1 MSDAARVPAVGRESP
16 TATDIV
22 RLVPGP
28 SVSVLVVSWQSA
40 AWLERCLTAI
50 DPGEAEIIVADN
62 ASTDG
67 SAARARTVAP
77 HATVI
82 ALERNLGFAGGVN
95 AARAAA
101 RTPRLLLLNP
111 DAAPTPGAI
120 ARLADALDQA
130 PDIGAVSGRLV
141 DADGTPQH
149 GFNVRRLPT
158 LASLAADLLLI
169 DHLWPD
175 NPASVRYYARDL
187 DPDAPADV
195 EQPAAACLMIRAD
208 VFDRLGGFDEA
219 FWPAWWE
226 DVDFCRRLAGGRP
239 SHPLRARRGLPASG
253 RRLGRGAGHADV
265 RARVRRQPPA
275 LRAQAPRPAGRR
287 GHRRAGDRRR
297 DDARR
302 RPRRQARPLSP
313 RKAPVSRK
321 IGPRLAWSR

>member
-1 MSDAARVPAVGRESP
+1 MSLAIVPR
-16 TATDIV
+16 
-22 RLVPGP
+22 VPGP

-40 AWLERCLTAI
+40 TWLDRCLTAI

-77 HATVI
+77 HATVL
-82 ALERNLGFAGGVN
+82 ALDRNRGFAGGVN

-120 ARLADALDQA
+120 ARLADALDEA
-130 PDIGAVSGRLV
+130 PDVGAVSGRLV
-141 DADGTPQH
+141 DAGGTPQH

-158 LASLAADLLLI
+158 LTSLAADLLLI

-175 NPASVRYYARDL
+175 NPASARYYARDL

-226 DVDFCRRLAGGRP
+226 DVDFCRRLAAAGYRIRYVPDAVFTHQGGA
-239 SHPLRARRGLPASG
+239 SVEALGARTFERVFAANRRRYVRKHHGRLAAALVGGLG
-253 RRLGRGAGHADV
+253 IVGAGLRGVARAV
-265 RARVRRQPPA
+265 RP
-275 LRAQAPRPAGRR
+275 GR
-287 GHRRAGDRRR
+287 
-297 DDARR
+297 
-302 RPRRQARPLSP
+302 
-313 RKAPVSRK
+313 
-321 IGPRLAWSR
+321 

>member
-1 MSDAARVPAVGRESP
+1 M
-16 TATDIV
+16 
-22 RLVPGP
+22 PGP

-40 AWLERCLTAI
+40 AWIERCLTAI

-158 LASLAADLLLI
+158 LTSLAADLLLI

-187 DPDAPADV
+187 DPDAPADG

-226 DVDFCRRLAGGRP
+226 DVDFCRRL
-239 SHPLRARRGLPASG
+239 RA
-253 RRLGRGAGHADV
+253 AGH
-265 RARVRRQPPA
+265 RIR
-275 LRAQAPRPAGRR
+275 
-287 GHRRAGDRRR
+287 
-297 DDARR
+297 
-302 RPRRQARPLSP
+302 
-313 RKAPVSRK
+313 
-321 IGPRLAWSR
+321 

>member
-1 MSDAARVPAVGRESP
+1 VTLDAGRAGSCRTRSDRNSYSAP
-16 TATDIV
+16 
-22 RLVPGP
+22 VPGP

-67 SAARARTVAP
+67 SAARARTIAP

-82 ALERNLGFAGGVN
+82 ELDRNRGFAGGVN

-101 RTPRLLLLNP
+101 RTSRLLLLNP

-120 ARLADALDQA
+120 ARLADALDEA
-130 PDIGAVSGRLV
+130 SDIGAVSGRLV
-141 DADGTPQH
+141 DADGTPQR

-158 LASLAADLLLI
+158 LTSLALDLLFI
-169 DHLWPD
+169 DHLWPG
-175 NPASVRYYARDL
+175 NPASSRYYARDL

-195 EQPAAACLMIRAD
+195 DQPAAACLMIRAD

-226 DVDFCRRLAGGRP
+226 DVDFCRRLRTAGYRIRYQPDAVFTHQG
-239 SHPLRARRGLPASG
+239 GASVESLG
-253 RRLGRGAGHADV
+253 RRSFERIFAANRRRYVRKHHGRLAAAFVGGLGIVGAGLRGVARTV
-265 RARVRRQPPA
+265 RP
-275 LRAQAPRPAGRR
+275 GR
-287 GHRRAGDRRR
+287 
-297 DDARR
+297 
-302 RPRRQARPLSP
+302 
-313 RKAPVSRK
+313 
-321 IGPRLAWSR
+321 

>member
-1 MSDAARVPAVGRESP
+1 M
-16 TATDIV
+16 
-22 RLVPGP
+22 PGP

-50 DPGEAEIIVADN
+50 DPGEAEIIVA
-62 ASTDG
+62 ATPRPT
-67 SAARARTVAP
+67 AAPPGRAPWRRT
-77 HATVI
+77 
-82 ALERNLGFAGGVN
+82 RRSSRWSGNLGFAGGVN

-158 LASLAADLLLI
+158 LTSLAAHLLLI

-187 DPDAPADV
+187 DPDTRRRRTAGGGLPDD
-195 EQPAAACLMIRAD
+195 PGRL
-208 VFDRLGGFDEA
+208 FDRLGGFDEA
-219 FWPAWWE
+219 FWPAWW
-226 DVDFCRRLAGGRP
+226 RTSISAAGSGRP
-239 SHPLRARRGLPASG
+239 AIASATSRRVLPASG
-253 RRLGRGAGHADV
+253 RRLGRGAGYADV
-265 RARVRRQPPA
+265 RAGLRRQPPA
-275 LRAQAPRPAGRR
+275 PRVKHTAARGR
-287 GHRRAGDRRR
+287 GHRGLGIVGATMRSVARAVSGR
-297 DDARR
+297 RR
-302 RPRRQARPLSP
+302 RPR
-313 RKAPVSRK
+313 KASVSRPDR
-321 IGPRLAWSR
+321 G